1 MIMAAEH
8 EQDTNSNPLE
18 AYVALLRSKGA
29 STKDINLRKHFL
41 RHLTSAL
48 KDQPLNGDYYRQTV
62 DDVLRN
68 FPDDEASQAMFKTAA
83 REYYNFWIGD
93 VKSLVKLNSA
103 DIFEPA
109 PVLVTVKGSLTDLLM
124 QMDADVD
131 WVCPDTP
138 ALERYLSQLYTNGLS
153 QAAIDVREHLLKLLL
168 YVSREHDPSP
178 KVYRA
183 AVEALLP
190 LFSTAEGQ
198 QVFVQLAREYYY
210 FWIQDPTAEARIGEA
225 APIGPN
231 RQVVF

>member
-1 MIMAAEH
+1 MVAEPD
-8 EQDTNSNPLE
+8 QDLNNNPLE

-48 KDQPLNGDYYRQTV
+48 KDKTISGEYYRETV
-62 DDVLRN
+62 DEVLRN
-68 FPDDEASQAMFKTAA
+68 FPDDEVSQSIFKTAA

-93 VKSLVKLNSA
+93 VKSLVKLNNA
-103 DIFEPA
+103 NIFEPN
-109 PVLVTVKGSLTDLLM
+109 PVHIAAQGTLTDLLA
-124 QMDADVD
+124 QMDADGE

-153 QAAIDVREHLLKLLL
+153 QAAIDVRERLLRLLL
-168 YVSREHDPSP
+168 YVSREHESSP

-190 LFSTAEGQ
+190 LFSTSEGQ

-210 FWIQDPTAEARIGEA
+210 FWIQDPSAEARIGEA
-225 APIGPN
+225 ASIGPN
-231 RQVVF
+231 RQVIF